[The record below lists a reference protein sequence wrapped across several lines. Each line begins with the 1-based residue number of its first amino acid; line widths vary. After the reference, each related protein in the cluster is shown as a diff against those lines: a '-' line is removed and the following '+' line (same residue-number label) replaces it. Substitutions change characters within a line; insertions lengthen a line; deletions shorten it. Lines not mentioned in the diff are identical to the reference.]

1 MIRALAEGQ
10 PVRRLC
16 DLLAVAPSSYYYQ
29 ARPDDDLSILAWI
42 EEVLL
47 EFPTYGIRRVTAE
60 LQRRQRPINHK
71 QVQRL
76 MHQNDLIQVAR
87 RRRNTTDSRHGYP
100 RYPNLL
106 KECQVVRP
114 DQVWCADITYIQLA
128 QRFVYLAVVLDVF
141 TRSIRGWYLGRY
153 LSGDL
158 VRNALNQALATRRP
172 EIHHSDQGVQY
183 AATGYTERL
192 QALGIQISMAAV
204 GQPTDNPYAERV
216 IRTIK
221 EEEVYLN
228 EYRDLADARAHLG
241 RFIEE
246 VYHHKRI
253 HSALDYLTPAE
264 FEAQW
269 WQTRQPSEMLRV
281 GNQ

>member
-1 MIRALAEGQ
+1 MLTEGL

-29 ARPDDDLSILAWI
+29 ALPDDDLSVLARI

-60 LQRRQRPINHK
+60 LQRRRHPINHK
-71 QVQRL
+71 RVQRL
-76 MHQNDLIQVAR
+76 MQQNDLIQVAR
-87 RRRNTTDSRHGYP
+87 RCRNTTDSHHGYP

-106 KECQVVRP
+106 KECRVSRP
-114 DQVWCADITYIQLA
+114 DQVWCADLTYIQLA

-153 LSGDL
+153 LSSDL
-158 VRNALNQALATRRP
+158 ALNALNQALASHRP

-192 QALGIQISMAAV
+192 HALGIQISMAAI

-253 HSALDYLTPAE
+253 HSALDYLTPVE
-264 FEAQW
+264 FETQW
-269 WQTRQPSEMLRV
+269 WQTHQPSEMLLA
-281 GNQ
+281 GSQ

>member
-1 MIRALAEGQ
+1 MIGSLAGGQ

-16 DLLAVAPSSYYYQ
+16 HLLAVAPSSYYYQ
-29 ARPDDDLSILAWI
+29 ALPNDDLSVLTWI

-60 LQRRQRPINHK
+60 LQRRRHLINHK
-71 QVQRL
+71 RVQRL
-76 MHQNDLIQVAR
+76 MQQNDLIQVAR
-87 RRRNTTDSRHGYP
+87 RRRNTTDSQHGYP
-100 RYPNLL
+100 RYSNLL
-106 KECQVVRP
+106 KECRVVRP

-153 LSGDL
+153 LSSDL
-158 VRNALNQALATRRP
+158 VCNALNQALATRRP

-183 AATGYTERL
+183 AATEYTERL
-192 QALGIQISMAAV
+192 QAAGSQISMAAI

-264 FEAQW
+264 FETQW
-269 WQTRQPSEMLRV
+269 WQTRQPGERLRA
-281 GNQ
+281 GTQ

>member
-1 MIRALAEGQ
+1 VIRSLIESQ

-16 DLLAVAPSSYYYQ
+16 ELLGIAPSTYYYQ
-29 ARPDDDLSILAWI
+29 ALPNDDLSVLTWI

-47 EFPTYGIRRVTAE
+47 AFPTYGIRRVTAE
-60 LQRRQRPINHK
+60 LQRRWHPINHK
-71 QVQRL
+71 RVQRL
-76 MHQNDLIQVAR
+76 MQQNDLIQVAR
-87 RRRNTTDSRHGYP
+87 RRRTTTDSHHGYP

-106 KECQVVRP
+106 KECQVTHP

-158 VRNALNQALATRRP
+158 VRNALDQALATGRP

-192 QALGIQISMAAV
+192 QALGIQISMAAI

-253 HSALDYLTPAE
+253 HSALNYLTPSE
-264 FEAQW
+264 FERQW
-269 WQTRQPSEMLRV
+269 WQARQPSEMLLA
-281 GNQ
+281 GSP